1 MRPEKM
7 ECPKPKPPKV
17 VVPRCPSCRQRL
29 DDPTLRFFAG
39 DPDSALSEVEVL
51 TTEKLSIFDS
61 NCSGFESY
69 DNLPQHK
76 LTCFSVYDRN
86 LHLCSFDCGL
96 VENNVELYL
105 SGVVKPIY
113 DECSSTDGGFP
124 AKKLGPINSWW
135 TMGFDGGEKALVGLT
150 TGN

>member
-1 MRPEKM
+1 RITGNENRSGVSYST
-7 ECPKPKPPKV
+7 EHIVIFV
-17 VVPRCPSCRQRL
+17 VIVWDQ
-29 DDPTLRFFAG
+29 
-39 DPDSALSEVEVL
+39 LSEVEVL